1 MRIVSHGQHMHAL
14 KIRGQ
19 TVFLIHVHVYT
30 RHYSG
35 TLHALIG
42 QTAIC
47 LELVTLLLLLQMI
60 NLVQEQG
67 SSLNAVPTCALPFS
81 DTASELC
88 SYWEMLMISEAAHS
102 DLLILLMEL

>member
-1 MRIVSHGQHMHAL
+1 MY
-14 KIRGQ
+14 IRD
-19 TVFLIHVHVYT
+19 
-30 RHYSG
+30 G

-42 QTAIC
+42 KTAIC
-47 LELVTLLLLLQMI
+47 LEFVTLLLLI

-81 DTASELC
+81 ETASELC